1 MKSQIVLYLI
11 LLPILLISCSTDKQQ
26 RKELSYIDVKTDY
39 PEKVIDLTDIAD
51 VTYLH
56 LNTKSDDFI
65 YKGRIDYV
73 TQKTIVVVDRSSQSV
88 LFFSKDGKPKTRF
101 NRKGQGPEEY
111 TDAAYIMYDETT
123 DEVFI
128 SPDFS
133 DHIKVYSSSG
143 EYKRKLTF
151 PKINIDGQMA
161 FFDDKSIMVYDN
173 TNLWQNVRAKYSGE
187 KMVLAKQYVDSSIY
201 LISKTDGKVL
211 DYIMLPSKNIDLSYS
226 DPEGSFFGQ
235 IRFARV
241 RKSPDGI
248 FLYNPENDT
257 VFLYGKDR
265 SLTPYMHKKPLMS
278 DLNPIIAM
286 DICMDAGKFQFM
298 SIYPYSTDGK
308 TPEAKYYM
316 RDKKT
321 GEIFRQKLIL
331 SDYKGKEIFINPR
344 LPNYYENG
352 YHFELDLL
360 ELKEAYRENK
370 LSGKLKELAASLN
383 EDEDNNIFVF
393 LSFK

>member
-1 MKSQIVLYLI
+1 MKKNALHLLI
-11 LLPILLISCSTDKQQ
+11 LSILVISCSSDKQLH
-26 RKELSYIDVKTDY
+26 KELSYIDVKSDY
-39 PEKVIDLTDIAD
+39 PEKEINLTDISD

-56 LNTKSDDFI
+56 LNAKNDDFL

-73 TQKTIVVVDRSSQSV
+73 TQNTIIVIDRSTQSV
-88 LFFSKDGKPKTRF
+88 LFFSKDGNPKARF

-143 EYKRKLTF
+143 EFKRKLTF
-151 PKINIDGQMA
+151 PQININGQMVL
-161 FFDDKSIMVYDN
+161 FDDQSIMVYDN
-173 TNLWQNVRAKYSGE
+173 TNLWQNARERYSRE
-187 KMVLAKQYVDSSIY
+187 KMVLAKQYVDSSFY

-211 DYIMLPSKNIDLSYS
+211 DYISLPSKNIDLSYS

-235 IRFARV
+235 INYARV
-241 RKSPDGI
+241 RKSPDGL

-265 SLTPYMHKKPLMS
+265 TLTPYMYKKPLLS
-278 DLNPIIAM
+278 DLNPITAM

-298 SIYPYSTDGK
+298 SVYPYSADGN
-308 TPEAKYYM
+308 TPEAKYFM

-321 GEIFRQKLIL
+321 GEIFRQKFIL
-331 SDYKGKEIFINPR
+331 SDYKGKDFYINPR

-352 YHFELDLL
+352 YHFELDLF
-360 ELKEAYRENK
+360 ELKEAHRENK
-370 LSGKLKELAASLN
+370 LSGKLKELVASLN
-383 EDEDNNIFVF
+383 EEEDNNIFVF

>member
-1 MKSQIVLYLI
+1 MRKKIVLYLLFLSI
-11 LLPILLISCSTDKQQ
+11 FIISCSSDKQLH
-26 RKELSYIDVKTDY
+26 KELSYIDIKNDY
-39 PEKVIDLTDIAD
+39 PEKEIYLTDIAD

-56 LNTKSDDFI
+56 LNTKNEDFI

-73 TQKTIVVVDRSSQSV
+73 TQNTIIVVDRSSQSV
-88 LFFSKDGKPKTRF
+88 LFFSKDGNPKSRF

-111 TDAAYIMYDETT
+111 TDVGYIMYDETT
-123 DEVFI
+123 EEVFI

-133 DHIKVYSSSG
+133 DHIKVYSISG

-151 PKINIDGQMA
+151 PQINIDGQMV
-161 FFDDKSIMVYDN
+161 FFDDQSIMVYDN
-173 TNLWQNVRAKYSGE
+173 TNLWQNIREKYSGE
-187 KMVLAKQYVDSSIY
+187 KMVLAKQYVDSSFY

-211 DYIMLPSKNIDLSYS
+211 DYITLPSKNIDLGYS
-226 DPEGSFFGQ
+226 DPEGGFFGQ
-235 IRFARV
+235 VNYARV
-241 RKSPDGI
+241 RKSPDGL

-265 SLTPYMHKKPLMS
+265 TLTPYMHKRPLLS
-278 DLNPIIAM
+278 DLNPITAM

-308 TPEAKYYM
+308 TPEAKDFM

-321 GEIFRQKLIL
+321 GEIFRQKFIL
-331 SDYKGKEIFINPR
+331 SDYKGKDFYINPR
-344 LPNYYENG
+344 LPNYYENE
-352 YHFELDLL
+352 YHFELDLFDV
-360 ELKEAYRENK
+360 KEAYRENK

-393 LSFK
+393 CSF